1 VGRAAEGVAV
11 LNSDRPDFSK
21 FVRRRSVGHRSG
33 HCSGEFRI
41 SNSNIDAL
49 VVLIFLGENHPFVVV
64 VVEAASSKSNT
75 KASSTSSSSSSS

>member
-1 VGRAAEGVAV
+1 MGRAAEGVAV

-64 VVEAASSKSNT
+64 VVVEAASSKSNT
-75 KASSTSSSSSSS
+75 KASSTSSSSSS